1 MMREEEISRSTHH
14 FTLLKLGNILLK
26 DEFALSFNLGLL
38 PDGMLSE
45 EFVSGSE
52 CRVVKHVG
60 VALQH
65 VPNGRT
71 EFRQTSLSLLL
82 LLRPKAVDILRL
94 IQHSSHASCSSQS
107 APSDIVPGLGE
118 TRVQAFMS
126 VYNDLELF
134 ESTTPSTGVGLSEQ

>member
-1 MMREEEISRSTHH
+1 MRQSSRYYEHELHGTLAIRGVHDEMMREEEISRSTHH

-107 APSDIVPGLGE
+107 APSAMQPSSRPG
-118 TRVQAFMS
+118 
-126 VYNDLELF
+126 Y
-134 ESTTPSTGVGLSEQ
+134 